1 MAVTYKLQIH
11 SRDVLNIGN
20 HTGYDLVKYVNGK
33 PTEIRSL
40 DLTWSGLLDITI
52 NDSGWK
58 TAVTTDTVDLSNVE
72 IPADIAAL
80 PNVDG
85 FGNVHDLHTAMANI

>member
-40 DLTWSGLLDITI
+40 DLTWS
-52 NDSGWK
+52 
-58 TAVTTDTVDLSNVE
+58 
-72 IPADIAAL
+72 AL
-80 PNVDG
+80 
-85 FGNVHDLHTAMANI
+85 FGCL